1 MLTLW
6 TNLRGQGVRSLRLA
20 YPVLGTHHGK
30 GGMVLSDIFRLCIRV
45 VNEVRGAMVF
55 HKENWAITTWPSV
68 KLLGGQAFPWLVSY
82 TVLKRFFCDVLIL
95 LVLRIWTRIGAKEGY
110 CSTVSHV
117 HPCQVYLVSSMHLP
131 WFSVLTLLNLCW
143 WSLLQ
148 HL

>member
-6 TNLRGQGVRSLRLA
+6 TNLCGQGVRSLWLA
-20 YPVLGTHHGK
+20 YPVLGIYHDK
-30 GGMVLSDIFRLCIRV
+30 GGMLPSDMFRLHIRV

-68 KLLGGQAFPWLVSY
+68 KSLGGQAFPWLVSY

-95 LVLRIWTRIGAKEGY
+95 LVLRIGTRISAKEEY
-110 CSTVSHV
+110 CSTLSHV
-117 HPCQVYLVSSMHLP
+117 HPCQVYLVSLMHLP
-131 WFSVLTLLNLCW
+131 CFSVLTLLNLCSR
-143 WSLLQ
+143 SLLQ